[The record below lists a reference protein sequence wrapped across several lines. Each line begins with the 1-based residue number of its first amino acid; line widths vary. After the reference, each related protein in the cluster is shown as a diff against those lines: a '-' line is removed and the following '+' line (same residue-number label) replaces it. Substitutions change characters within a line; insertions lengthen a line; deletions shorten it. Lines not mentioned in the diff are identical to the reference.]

1 MVQAQPTK
9 GALGIPVF
17 SSGNPTHGSGW
28 IVQVQPTQGRTRD
41 SGFLL
46 RESHNGSRWFVEVQ
60 PTEGC
65 TRESHFSSPVLHSRR
80 EERDTKKQKEPAACP
95 VGRT

>member
-41 SGFLL
+41 S
-46 RESHNGSRWFVEVQ
+46 
-60 PTEGC
+60 
-65 TRESHFSSPVLHSRR
+65 HFSSPVLHSRR
-80 EERDTKKQKEPAACP
+80 EERDSKKQKERAACP